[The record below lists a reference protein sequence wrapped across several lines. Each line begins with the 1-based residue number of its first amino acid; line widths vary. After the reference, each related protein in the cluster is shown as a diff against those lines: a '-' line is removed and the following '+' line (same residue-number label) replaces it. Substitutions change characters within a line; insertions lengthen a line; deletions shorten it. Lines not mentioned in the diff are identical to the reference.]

1 VKKMGRLVA
10 LVSLVVLLVPGV
22 ASANLLVN
30 GDFEISVDGDHTT
43 GWSAT
48 EPDGWNASNQVGVQ
62 DNPQSGAWN
71 LHNYNDGG
79 MKQEV
84 NITGGESYRL
94 TGYAWVPSGSVETSW
109 GSYIG
114 VKFLRANG
122 STALTKTI
130 NMKALTRDQYNLG
143 DTGVLVAPT
152 AAVKARIMFG
162 TYGSLPDYAVPGES
176 DFDNF
181 NFDVAAV
188 PEPAS
193 LLLLGSGLIGL
204 VGFKRKK

>member
-1 VKKMGRLVA
+1 MGKLVA

-30 GDFEISVDGDHTT
+30 GDFEISVDGSHTY
-43 GWSAT
+43 GWSSEA
-48 EPDGWNASNQVGVQ
+48 PDAWNPDNQLGVQ

-79 MKQEV
+79 LKQEV
-84 NITGGESYRL
+84 NITAGESYRL
-94 TGYAWVPSGSVETSW
+94 TGYAWVPSGTVAGSW

-114 VKFLRANG
+114 VKFIRANG
-122 STALTKTI
+122 STALTKTVD
-130 NMKALTRDQYNLG
+130 MKALTRDQYNLG
-143 DTGVLVAPT
+143 DTGVVVAPT
-152 AAVKARIMFG
+152 DAVKARVMFG
-162 TYGSLPDYAVPGES
+162 TYGSSPLYEVPGES

-188 PEPAS
+188 PEPTS
-193 LLLLGSGLIGL
+193 LLLLGSGLVGL
-204 VGFKRKK
+204 LGFKRKK

>member
-1 VKKMGRLVA
+1 
-10 LVSLVVLLVPGV
+10 
-22 ASANLLVN
+22 
-30 GDFEISVDGDHTT
+30 
-43 GWSAT
+43 
-48 EPDGWNASNQVGVQ
+48 
-62 DNPQSGAWN
+62 
-71 LHNYNDGG
+71 
-79 MKQEV
+79 
-84 NITGGESYRL
+84 
-94 TGYAWVPSGSVETSW
+94 
-109 GSYIG
+109 

>member
-1 VKKMGRLVA
+1 MGKLIAVVC
-10 LVSLVVLLVPGV
+10 LSVLLIPGV

-30 GDFEISVDGDHTT
+30 GDFEVAVDGDHGY
-43 GWSAT
+43 GWST
-48 EPDGWNASNQVGVQ
+48 STPDGWNANNLAAMQ
-62 DNPQSGAWN
+62 DNPQSGAWSM
-71 LHNYNDGG
+71 HNFNDGG

-84 NITGGESYRL
+84 DITGGESYRL
-94 TGYAWVPSGSVETSW
+94 TGYAWVPSGSVETAW
-109 GSYIG
+109 GSYIA

-122 STALTKTI
+122 TTALSKTVD
-130 NMKALTRDQYNLG
+130 MKALTRNQYNLG
-143 DTGVLVAPT
+143 DTGVLAAPT
-152 AAVKARIMFG
+152 DAVKARIMFG
-162 TYGSLPDYAVPGES
+162 TYASAPDYLVPGQS

-204 VGFKRKK
+204 VGFSRKK

>member
-48 EPDGWNASNQVGVQ
+48 EPDCWNASNQVGVQ

>member
-1 VKKMGRLVA
+1 MGKLVA
-10 LVSLVVLLVPGV
+10 LVSLAVLLVPGV

-30 GDFEISVDGDHTT
+30 GDFEISVDGDYAY
-43 GWSAT
+43 GWSADA
-48 EPDGWNASNQVGVQ
+48 PDGWNAENQVVVT
-62 DNPQSGAWN
+62 DNPVSGTHN

-84 NITGGESYRL
+84 AITGGQSYNL
-94 TGYAWVPSGSVETSW
+94 TGYALVPSGTVANSW

-122 STALTKTI
+122 TLASKTMVD
-130 NMKALTRDQYNLG
+130 MKALTRDQYNLG
-143 DTGVLVAPT
+143 DTGVIVAPSD
-152 AAVKARIMFG
+152 AVTARIMFG
-162 TYGSLPDYAVPGES
+162 TYANDPYEVPGES

-193 LLLLGSGLIGL
+193 LLLLGSGLVGL
-204 VGFKRKK
+204 MGLGRKK

>member
-1 VKKMGRLVA
+1 MGKLVA

-30 GDFEISVDGDHTT
+30 GDFEISVDGSHTY
-43 GWSAT
+43 GWSA
-48 EPDGWNASNQVGVQ
+48 EAPDGWNAGNQAGVQ
-62 DNPQSGAWN
+62 DNPQNGAWN

-79 MKQEV
+79 LKQEV

-94 TGYAWVPSGSVETSW
+94 TGYAWVPSGSVAGAW

-122 STALTKTI
+122 STALTRTI
-130 NMKALTRDQYNLG
+130 DMKALTRDQYNLG
-143 DTGVLVAPT
+143 DTGVVVAPT
-152 AAVKARIMFG
+152 DAVKARVMFG
-162 TYGSLPDYAVPGES
+162 TYGAAPLYEVPGQS

-204 VGFKRKK
+204 VGFSRKK